1 MTMNLCCPR
10 CKVETLTNFHIFHF
24 QIEKWHIVS
33 RPQEDF
39 MFVMW
44 CGTNPALDYNGAFVL
59 SRGRTEEGMQP
70 GTLAEFQAVAA
81 KHGVEWNSMCI
92 SDNTNC
98 PESP

>member
-1 MTMNLCCPR
+1 MKLFLRGIFDEHNNYY
-10 CKVETLTNFHIFHF
+10 LTAL
-24 QIEKWHIVS
+24 QVEKWYIVS
-33 RPQEDF
+33 WPQEDF

-59 SRGRTEEGMQP
+59 SRGRTEEGMQAE
-70 GTLAEFQAVAA
+70 TLEEFQAVAVR
-81 KHGVEWNSMCI
+81 HGVDWDSMCI